1 MRKAKTTIVTKKAQS
16 IDPNI
21 GKVFMSKDRARNYG
35 LNPNV
40 KMTLSEVTTEN
51 GVTYY
56 EFVEVKGTKWPSSL
70 FYLAE

>member
-1 MRKAKTTIVTKKAQS
+1 MRKAKIQTVTKKAQVT
-16 IDPNI
+16 DPNI
-21 GKVFMSKDRARNYG
+21 GKVFMPKDRARNYG
-35 LNPNV
+35 LNPAV

-51 GVTYY
+51 GVMYY